1 LLTDESVDAPA
12 LSLEVH
18 VLMISE
24 NIPMCELIDISLM
37 SEGYGWEK
45 FTADGFIHTHGESGI
60 RLAPG
65 QSQAENYSVGG

>member
-1 LLTDESVDAPA
+1 
-12 LSLEVH
+12 
-18 VLMISE
+18 MISE